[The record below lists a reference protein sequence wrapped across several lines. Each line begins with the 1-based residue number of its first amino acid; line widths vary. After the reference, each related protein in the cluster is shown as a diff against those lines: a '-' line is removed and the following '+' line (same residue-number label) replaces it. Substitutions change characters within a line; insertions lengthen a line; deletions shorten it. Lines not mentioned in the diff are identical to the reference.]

1 MYVFC
6 GFAGKN
12 YQLISICIK
21 IFMEQLFLKY
31 SFFHVDNRE
40 VFCGTLCCVLS
51 CSKTD
56 ILKSEYSEN

>member
-31 SFFHVDNRE
+31 SF
-40 VFCGTLCCVLS
+40 S
-51 CSKTD
+51 M
-56 ILKSEYSEN
+56 